1 MSDAIIKW
9 KINVLYGTISKM
21 NSANSKLED
30 AKKSI
35 ENLKKVF
42 GDNIKIN
49 DAIAYQDY
57 PNNAYNIERNVQGN
71 VTGKIIPSL
80 YYRINEFKKKLGD

>member
-57 PNNAYNIERNVQGN
+57 SNNAYNIERNVQGN